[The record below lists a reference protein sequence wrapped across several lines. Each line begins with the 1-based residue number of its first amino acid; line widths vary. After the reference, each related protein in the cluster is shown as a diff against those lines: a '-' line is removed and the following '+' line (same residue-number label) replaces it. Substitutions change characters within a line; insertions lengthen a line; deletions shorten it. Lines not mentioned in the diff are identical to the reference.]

1 MQWDIIEN
9 TLEGRDQL
17 AVMAT
22 GYGKSLCFQFPPIY
36 KNGLTLCVSPL
47 ISLMED
53 QVIKL
58 RQQGIGAELL
68 GSAQTNQN
76 AALETV
82 FAGKVSIL
90 YVTPEF
96 CDKGVKTIKYISERL
111 RGQGLNITCVAID
124 EAHCVSQWGHDFR
137 DSYRKLG
144 SLRST
149 LPGVPFLAMTATATG

>member
-1 MQWDIIEN
+1 M
-9 TLEGRDQL
+9 
-17 AVMAT
+17 
-22 GYGKSLCFQFPPIY
+22 
-36 KNGLTLCVSPL
+36 
-47 ISLMED
+47 
-53 QVIKL
+53 IKL

-68 GSAQTNQN
+68 GSAQSNQN

-96 CDKGVKTIKYISERL
+96 CDKGVSTIKYINDRINNK
-111 RGQGLNITCVAID
+111 GFQITCVAID

-144 SLRST
+144 GLRST
-149 LPGVPFLAMTATATG
+149 LPGVPFLAMTATATGEA